1 MKKKT
6 IALFLI
12 LAMSLCTWTPVG
24 QAEAASSF
32 PAALTL
38 RAGSIYTM
46 RSDRLP
52 STGVKWTSSKGSVAS
67 ISQSGVLTAKYP
79 GTTTIKAKVS
89 DEQSF
94 YCKVTVKKKSGK
106 KGSKYNPRTFP
117 TKTPKGIN
125 FTYYMEG
132 KKIGEFNIQITKF
145 IYGEEA
151 AKLALNNKSNAIPT
165 ADQQYLF
172 FEVRLGYKSGTQT
185 IKMSNVFDYNHNI
198 FGAYGAKQLTPINWG
213 YQMGANEV
221 MSTVNISPGQTR
233 TADAAILVENGFKPV
248 TFRLQ
253 TGTNSYTWVK
263 L

>member
-1 MKKKT
+1 MKNKT
-6 IALFLI
+6 IAVLLI
-12 LAMSLCTWTPVG
+12 MALSLCLGTPAVPS
-24 QAEAASSF
+24 EAASSF

-38 RAGSIYTM
+38 RVGSIYTL
-46 RSDRLP
+46 RSDKLP
-52 STGVKWTSSKGSVAS
+52 SSGVKWSSSKKGVAS
-67 ISQSGVLTAKYP
+67 VSQSGVLTAEYP
-79 GTTTIKAKVS
+79 GTTTVKALTPDNKS
-89 DEQSF
+89 Y

-198 FGAYGAKQLTPINWG
+198 FGAYGARQLIPINWG